1 MRIQNVVLSTFLFV
15 AEISS
20 ISLFTSAFTLNS
32 FSFSFSNSNSNSNRP
47 STSSSTRSIISSV
60 GTSLSAIAG
69 EQQQQQPC
77 DVPSDIEEVV
87 LKDSKSIRNAIVTN
101 VDGEQITIGDMM
113 GTTQDDMTSVVV
125 FLRHMG

>member
-1 MRIQNVVLSTFLFV
+1 MRITNIVIMTFLFV

-32 FSFSFSNSNSNSNRP
+32 NSNSNKIRRNINRL
-47 STSSSTRSIISSV
+47 SRSSSTISSIISV
-60 GTSLSAIAG
+60 GTSLSAIA
-69 EQQQQQPC
+69 EQQPC
-77 DVPSDIEEVV
+77 DIPSDIEEVV

>member
-20 ISLFTSAFTLNS
+20 ISLFASAFTLN
-32 FSFSFSNSNSNSNRP
+32 SFSNSNSNSNRP

>member
-20 ISLFTSAFTLNS
+20 ISLFASAFTLNS
-32 FSFSFSNSNSNSNRP
+32 FSNSNSNSNSNRP

>member
-15 AEISS
+15 TEKSS

-32 FSFSFSNSNSNSNRP
+32 FSNSNSNRP
-47 STSSSTRSIISSV
+47 STLSSTRSISSSV
-60 GTSLSAIAG
+60 GTFLSAITG
-69 EQQQQQPC
+69 EQQQQPC
-77 DVPSDIEEVV
+77 DVPLDIEEVV

>member
-1 MRIQNVVLSTFLFV
+1 MRIQNVVLSTFFFV

-32 FSFSFSNSNSNSNRP
+32 FSNSNSNSNRP
-47 STSSSTRSIISSV
+47 STLSSTRSIISSV
-60 GTSLSAIAG
+60 GTSLSAIVG
-69 EQQQQQPC
+69 EQQQQPC